1 MGANADNHSFGPDK
15 VINASVVW
23 RFSISKSSPASHV
36 FSPPMTRSAAK
47 TGAAYMRDGDAA
59 SARSSWGSSVCD
71 WLDAL
76 TEGQRAELYEAA
88 AESVR

>member
-1 MGANADNHSFGPDK
+1 
-15 VINASVVW
+15 
-23 RFSISKSSPASHV
+23 
-36 FSPPMTRSAAK
+36 
-47 TGAAYMRDGDAA
+47 MRDGDTA

-88 AESVR
+88 AEAAR